1 MLPGKTRKPE
11 DVLWMVW
18 RRKWTFFLPF
28 GFIFAATVL
37 VTTLLPDRYRSETVI
52 LVVPQRVPESYV
64 RSTVTMN
71 LADRLRSIQQQ
82 IQSRTRLETII
93 RDFDLYPLER
103 ATMPMEDVVAMMR
116 RDVQV
121 EIVKG
126 DTFRVSY
133 TSGDPKKAM
142 QVADRLASEYTS
154 ESMQDRAALA
164 SATTSFLQS
173 QLDEARRRLLEQ
185 ESKIAA
191 FKQLHAGTL
200 PSERDPNLA
209 VMHNLE
215 LQIQSVIDATNR
227 DRDRRL
233 LLERSL
239 ADAEADFRAGRFTGA
254 SAAPGDASGA
264 PPGSLSAA
272 DELDNARAS
281 LKQLELRLKPEHPD
295 VLYTKRLIKELEAKA
310 AAEAGQPA
318 AASPRTV
325 RGRAADEA
333 AAQRRIKE
341 IRDSMASLDI
351 TLASRQTEEKR
362 LRDEILGYQ
371 SRISSTPSVE
381 AELTALTRDYE
392 TVRKGYES
400 LLTKQ
405 EESKVA
411 GALEQRQIGE
421 VFRVIDRA
429 RLPESPVSPKRFR
442 LNLAGALAGLLV
454 GFSLVAFLDYRDNG
468 LRSEDDVLSVLSL
481 PVLASIPW
489 IETAQDRRRRQ
500 RQVKLGIAS
509 AAAVI
514 MLLVGAGAAAWRAG
528 LLNRPLRF
536 W

>member
-1 MLPGKTRKPE
+1 VLPGKTRKPE

-18 RRKWTFFLPF
+18 RRKWTFLLPF
-28 GFIFAATVL
+28 GLIFAATVV

-82 IQSRTRLETII
+82 IQSRTRLEMII

-103 ATMPMEDVVAMMR
+103 ATMAMEDVVAMMR

-164 SATTSFLQS
+164 TATTSFLQS
-173 QLDEARRRLLEQ
+173 QLDEARRRLAEQ
-185 ESKIAA
+185 ESRIAA

-215 LQIQSVIDATNR
+215 LQIQSVVDAANR

-239 ADAEADFRAGRFTGA
+239 ADAEADFRAGRFT
-254 SAAPGDASGA
+254 AAGTAGDAGA
-264 PPGSLSAA
+264 ASPGPLTTA
-272 DELDNARAS
+272 DELENARAS

-295 VLYTKRLIKELEAKA
+295 VVYTKRLIQELETKA
-310 AAEAGQPA
+310 AAEAAQPA
-318 AASPRTV
+318 AASSRPV

-341 IRDSMASLDI
+341 IRDSIASLDV
-351 TLASRQTEEKR
+351 TLASRQAEEKR

-371 SRISSTPSVE
+371 SRISATPSVE

-392 TVRKGYES
+392 TVRKGYED
-400 LLTKQ
+400 LLAKQ

-442 LNLAGALAGLLV
+442 MNLAGALAGLLV

-500 RQVKLGIAS
+500 RQLKLGIAS